1 MSNKLFCALWLTTLT
16 ASQAHAQSSDALL
29 AHIRPAERA
38 VLATELNVA
47 RVEDLPTYDLH
58 LSVDAQLR
66 GFGLREGVV
75 FTNTERQPMRDVA
88 MRIFVNASVAQS
100 AAPPVRFLEGRC
112 LDGVACTITQT
123 DPSVVM
129 VRLAEPLA
137 PGATLRFE
145 LDLQGTMMEIEESRL
160 TMMAQSME
168 GMASISGGTAGT
180 HGDYGLVAHGAQ
192 IGSIASFYPVL
203 ARRSRGRWITRDGGT
218 MGDLS
223 TDAPHHVR
231 ARIVV
236 PEGFTIA
243 ASGAEVSI
251 ANVNDPAGSP
261 RRKEVTIHAAAVR
274 EFAVLVSPVFEEA
287 NCDVNGVRIRSF
299 YLPQDRVSGEHVR
312 DVACASLA
320 IFENRFGPYPY
331 TELDLVEA
339 PLVGGAGG
347 VEFSGLVTVAMMF
360 YRPGS
365 ASTGG
370 MGGMLGALSGMG
382 GAGASSAQTSQMD
395 QLATSMREFVT
406 AHEVAH
412 QWWHGLV
419 GSDSRAHP
427 WVDESLAQYSAMI
440 YIQERYGD
448 ARAME
453 EGERQVAMNYR
464 MMRLQGEAD
473 ALVDRPASAFTTP
486 MSYAGLVYGKG
497 PFFYRA
503 VRRLIGNDAFYAG
516 LASYVQAFRFREAG
530 PDDVVDHL
538 ARANASQSAAVHA
551 LADRWLRQAH
561 GDDDLGPSDARTV
574 MRTMMPPQMRGMLD
588 DPTMGPLLEQ
598 MMGSMM
604 GGGAGGGSG
613 GMQIDPSMLQ
623 QLESLQQGLGQ
634 PAGGSR

>member
-1 MSNKLFCALWLTTLT
+1 
-16 ASQAHAQSSDALL
+16 
-29 AHIRPAERA
+29 
-38 VLATELNVA
+38 
-47 RVEDLPTYDLH
+47 
-58 LSVDAQLR
+58 
-66 GFGLREGVV
+66 
-75 FTNTERQPMRDVA
+75 
-88 MRIFVNASVAQS
+88 
-100 AAPPVRFLEGRC
+100 
-112 LDGVACTITQT
+112 
-123 DPSVVM
+123 
-129 VRLAEPLA
+129 
-137 PGATLRFE
+137 
-145 LDLQGTMMEIEESRL
+145 
-160 TMMAQSME
+160 
-168 GMASISGGTAGT
+168 
-180 HGDYGLVAHGAQ
+180 
-192 IGSIASFYPVL
+192 
-203 ARRSRGRWITRDGGT
+203 
-218 MGDLS
+218 
-223 TDAPHHVR
+223 
-231 ARIVV
+231 
-236 PEGFTIA
+236 
-243 ASGAEVSI
+243 
-251 ANVNDPAGSP
+251 
-261 RRKEVTIHAAAVR
+261 
-274 EFAVLVSPVFEEA
+274 
-287 NCDVNGVRIRSF
+287 
-299 YLPQDRVSGEHVR
+299 
-312 DVACASLA
+312 
-320 IFENRFGPYPY
+320 
-331 TELDLVEA
+331 
-339 PLVGGAGG
+339 
-347 VEFSGLVTVAMMF
+347 
-360 YRPGS
+360 
-365 ASTGG
+365 

-623 QLESLQQGLGQ
+623 QLQSLQQGLGQ
-634 PAGGSR
+634 PAGGGR